1 MFKLTS
7 QLAGTGEYMAVKD
20 WITKYKLTHKDSLF
34 SVQILLVAFGALIT
48 VPILTGLDPSVA
60 LFTAG
65 AGTLI
70 FHFTTKRAIPV
81 FLASSFAYTAPI
93 MVATKTWGLPAA
105 LGGLAVAG
113 LLYMVIGGIIQW
125 RGRKIVETLFPPVV
139 VGPVIMVIGL
149 MLAPVAVSMAL
160 GRASPEHLIPEKNAL
175 LIAMTSLAATV
186 SVLLL
191 ARGTLKL
198 IPVICGLGAGYLVS
212 IPFGV
217 LDFSVVAKAPWIA
230 LPGFVL
236 PEFKFD
242 AIVFLVPAAVV
253 PIIVHFGDILAIGE
267 VTQIDYLKD
276 PGVHRTLL
284 ANGVANTFAA
294 CIGGPPVRINAEIT
308 ATVATLKRFEP
319 ALMVW
324 AALFAILLAFFGK
337 LGALLQTIP
346 SPATGGVLIIFFGAL
361 VVVGIN
367 CLKNSQAQL
376 MDLRNLLIVALI
388 LVFGIGGIT
397 FSAGAFTLKG
407 VGLAALAGVILNLI
421 LPDKKAAQES

>member
-1 MFKLTS
+1 
-7 QLAGTGEYMAVKD
+7 MAVKN
-20 WITKYKLTHKDSLF
+20 WITKYKLTYQDSLF

-48 VPILTGLDPSVA
+48 VPILTGLDPNVA

-70 FHFTTKRAIPV
+70 FHFVTKRAIPV

-93 MVATKTWGLPAA
+93 MVATKTWGIPAA

-113 LLYMVIGGIIQW
+113 LVYMAISGIIQW
-125 RGRKIVETLFPPVV
+125 RGRKIIETLFPPVV

-160 GRASPEHLIPEKNAL
+160 GKANPEHLIPEKSAL

-186 SVLLL
+186 SAFLF
-191 ARGTLKL
+191 ARGALKL
-198 IPVICGLGAGYLVS
+198 IPILCGLGSGYLVS
-212 IPFGV
+212 VASGII
-217 LDFSVVAKAPWIA
+217 DFSIVADAPWFA
-230 LPGFVL
+230 FPRFVL

-242 AIVFLVPAAVV
+242 AIMFLVPAVIV

-267 VTQIDYLKD
+267 VTENNYLID

-284 ANGVANTFAA
+284 GNGIATTFAA
-294 CIGGPPVRINAEIT
+294 CVGGPPVRIYAEIT
-308 ATVATLKRFEP
+308 GTVAALKRFEP
-319 ALMVW
+319 GLMVW
-324 AALFAILLAFFGK
+324 AALLAIVLAFFGK
-337 LGALLQTIP
+337 LGALFQTIP
-346 SPATGGVLIIFFGAL
+346 SPVSGGILIIFFGAL
-361 VVVGIN
+361 VAVGIN
-367 CLKNSQAQL
+367 CLKKTATEL
-376 MDLRNLLIVALI
+376 TDLRNLLIVALI

-407 VGLAALAGVILNLI
+407 VGLATIVGVILNLI
-421 LPDKKAAQES
+421 LPDKMSTKES

>member
-1 MFKLTS
+1 
-7 QLAGTGEYMAVKD
+7 MAVKN
-20 WITKYKLTHKDSLF
+20 WITKYKLTYQDSLF

-48 VPILTGLDPSVA
+48 VPILTGLDPNVA

-70 FHFTTKRAIPV
+70 FHFVTKRAIPV

-93 MVATKTWGLPAA
+93 MVATKTWGIPAA

-113 LLYMVIGGIIQW
+113 LVYMAISGIIQW
-125 RGRKIVETLFPPVV
+125 RGRKIIETLFPPVV

-160 GRASPEHLIPEKNAL
+160 GKANPEHLIPEKSAL

-186 SVLLL
+186 SAFLF
-191 ARGTLKL
+191 ARGALKL
-198 IPVICGLGAGYLVS
+198 IPILCGLGSGYLVS
-212 IPFGV
+212 VASGII
-217 LDFSVVAKAPWIA
+217 DFSIVADAPWFA
-230 LPGFVL
+230 FPRFVL

-242 AIVFLVPAAVV
+242 AIMFLVPAVIV

-267 VTQIDYLKD
+267 VTENNYLID

-284 ANGVANTFAA
+284 GNGIATTFAA
-294 CIGGPPVRINAEIT
+294 CVGGPPVRIYAEIT
-308 ATVATLKRFEP
+308 GTVAALKRFEP
-319 ALMVW
+319 VLMVW
-324 AALFAILLAFFGK
+324 AALLAIVLAFFGK
-337 LGALLQTIP
+337 LGALFQTIP
-346 SPATGGVLIIFFGAL
+346 SPVSGGILIIFFGAL
-361 VVVGIN
+361 VAVGIN
-367 CLKNSQAQL
+367 CLKKTATEL
-376 MDLRNLLIVALI
+376 TDLRNLLIVALI

-407 VGLAALAGVILNLI
+407 VGLATIVGVILNLI
-421 LPDKKAAQES
+421 LPDKMSTKES

>member
-1 MFKLTS
+1 
-7 QLAGTGEYMAVKD
+7 MAVKD
-20 WITKYKLTHKDSLF
+20 WITKYKLTYKDGLL

-70 FHFTTKRAIPV
+70 FHFTTKRTIPV

-93 MVATKTWGLPAA
+93 LVATKTWGIPAT

-113 LLYMVIGGIIQW
+113 LVYLAVSGVIKW
-125 RGRKIVETLFPPVV
+125 RGRQIIETLFPPVV

-160 GRASPEHLIPEKNAL
+160 GKANPENLIPEKSAL
-175 LIAMTSLAATV
+175 LIAMTSMVTTV
-186 SVLLL
+186 SAFLF

-198 IPVICGLGAGYLVS
+198 IPILCGLGSGYLVS
-212 IPFGV
+212 
-217 LDFSVVAKAPWIA
+217 VASGIIDYSIVADAPWLA
-230 LPGFVL
+230 FPGFVI

-242 AIVFLVPAAVV
+242 AIVFLVPAAIV
-253 PIIVHFGDILAIGE
+253 PVIVHFGDILAIGE
-267 VTQIDYLKD
+267 VTEHDYLIE
-276 PGVHRTLL
+276 PGAHRTLL
-284 ANGVANTFAA
+284 GNGIASSFAA
-294 CIGGPPVRINAEIT
+294 CVGGPPVRIYAEVT
-308 ATVATLKRFEP
+308 GTLATLKRFEP

-324 AALFAILLAFFGK
+324 AAIFAILLAFFGK
-337 LGALLQTIP
+337 LGALFQTIP
-346 SPATGGVLIIFFGAL
+346 TPVSGGILIIFFGAL

-367 CLKNSQAQL
+367 CLKKTRTEL
-376 MDLRNLLIVALI
+376 TDLRNLLIVALI

-397 FSAGAFTLKG
+397 FSAGAFTVKG
-407 VGLAALAGVILNLI
+407 VGLATIVGVILNLI
-421 LPDKKAAQES
+421 LPDKKTAPES

>member
-1 MFKLTS
+1 MGK
-7 QLAGTGEYMAVKD
+7 KN
-20 WITKYKLTHKDSLF
+20 WITSYKLTYKDSLF
-34 SVQILLVAFGALIT
+34 SIQILLIAFGALIT
-48 VPILTGLDPSVA
+48 VPVLTGLDPNVA

-70 FHFTTKRAIPV
+70 FHFATKRVIPV

-93 MVATKTWGLPAA
+93 IVATKTWGLPAA

-113 LLYMVIGGIIQW
+113 LVYVAISGFIHW
-125 RGRKIVETLFPPVV
+125 RGRKFITTLFPPVV

-160 GRASPEHLIPEKNAL
+160 GKANPEHLIPEKSAL

-186 SVLLL
+186 SIFLF

-198 IPVICGLGAGYLVS
+198 IPILCGFGAGYLVS

-217 LDFSVVAKAPWIA
+217 VDFSAVADAPWIA
-230 LPGFVL
+230 LPGFVF
-236 PEFKFD
+236 PEFKFE
-242 AIVFLVPAAVV
+242 AIVFLVPAAIV
-253 PIIVHFGDILAIGE
+253 PIIAHFGDILAIGA
-267 VTQIDYLKD
+267 VTENDYLKN
-276 PGVHRTLL
+276 PGAHRTLL
-284 ANGVANTFAA
+284 GNGAATIFAA
-294 CIGGPPVRINAEIT
+294 CIGGPPVRIYAEVT
-308 ATVATLKRFEP
+308 GTVANLKRFEP

-324 AALFAILLAFFGK
+324 AALFAILMAFCGK

-346 SPATGGVLIIFFGAL
+346 SPVTGGILIIFFGSL
-361 VVVGIN
+361 VVVGVN
-367 CLKNSQAQL
+367 CLKKSQTQL
-376 MDLRNLLIVALI
+376 MDLRNILIVALI

-407 VGLAALAGVILNLI
+407 VGLAVFAGVILNLI
-421 LPDKKAAQES
+421 LPDKKTTQAS

>member
-1 MFKLTS
+1 
-7 QLAGTGEYMAVKD
+7 
-20 WITKYKLTHKDSLF
+20 
-34 SVQILLVAFGALIT
+34 
-48 VPILTGLDPSVA
+48 

-93 MVATKTWGLPAA
+93 MFATKTWGIPAA

-113 LLYMVIGGIIQW
+113 LVYMAISGIIQW
-125 RGRKIVETLFPPVV
+125 RGRKIIETLFPPVV

-160 GRASPEHLIPEKNAL
+160 GKANPGHLIPEKTAL
-175 LIAMTSLAATV
+175 LIAMASLAATV
-186 SVLLL
+186 SVFFF

-198 IPVICGLGAGYLVS
+198 IPIICGLGAGYLVS

-217 LDFSVVAKAPWIA
+217 LDFSVVADAPWIA
-230 LPGFVL
+230 FPGFVI

-242 AIVFLVPAAVV
+242 AIVYLVPAAVV

-267 VTQIDYLKD
+267 VTENDFLKD

-284 ANGVANTFAA
+284 GNGIATTFAA
-294 CIGGPPVRINAEIT
+294 CLGGPPVRINAEVT
-308 ATVATLKRFEP
+308 GTVAILKRFEP

-337 LGALLQTIP
+337 LGAVLQTIP
-346 SPATGGVLIIFFGAL
+346 SPVSGGILIIFLGTL

-367 CLKNSQAQL
+367 CLE
-376 MDLRNLLIVALI
+376 I
-388 LVFGIGGIT
+388 F
-397 FSAGAFTLKG
+397 
-407 VGLAALAGVILNLI
+407 
-421 LPDKKAAQES
+421 

>member
-1 MFKLTS
+1 
-7 QLAGTGEYMAVKD
+7 MAVKN
-20 WITKYKLTHKDSLF
+20 WITKYKLTPKDSLL

-48 VPILTGLDPSVA
+48 VPILTGLDPNVA

-93 MVATKTWGLPAA
+93 MVATKTWGIPAA

-113 LLYMVIGGIIQW
+113 LVYMAISGIIQW
-125 RGRKIVETLFPPVV
+125 RGRKIIETLFPPVV

-160 GRASPEHLIPEKNAL
+160 GKANPEL
-175 LIAMTSLAATV
+175 AMTSLAATV
-186 SVLLL
+186 SVFLF

-198 IPVICGLGAGYLVS
+198 IPILCGLGSGYLVS
-212 IPFGV
+212 VAFSVLDFSV
-217 LDFSVVAKAPWIA
+217 LDFSVVADAPWIA
-230 LPGFVL
+230 FPGFVI

-242 AIVFLVPAAVV
+242 AILFLVPAAVV

-267 VTQIDYLKD
+267 VTENDFLKD

-284 ANGVANTFAA
+284 GNGVATTFAA
-294 CIGGPPVRINAEIT
+294 CIGGPPVRVYAEVT
-308 ATVATLKRFEP
+308 GTVAILKRFEP

-324 AALFAILLAFFGK
+324 AALFAILNQLSK
-337 LGALLQTIP
+337 KDP
-346 SPATGGVLIIFFGAL
+346 DGVDR
-361 VVVGIN
+361 
-367 CLKNSQAQL
+367 S
-376 MDLRNLLIVALI
+376 
-388 LVFGIGGIT
+388 
-397 FSAGAFTLKG
+397 
-407 VGLAALAGVILNLI
+407 
-421 LPDKKAAQES
+421 

>member
-1 MFKLTS
+1 MD
-7 QLAGTGEYMAVKD
+7 VRN
-20 WITKYKLTHKDSLF
+20 WITSYKLTYKDSLF
-34 SVQILLVAFGALIT
+34 SIQILLIAFGALIT
-48 VPILTGLDPSVA
+48 VPVLTGLDPNVA

-70 FHFTTKRAIPV
+70 FHFVTNRVIPV

-93 MVATKTWGLPAA
+93 LVATKTWGIPAA

-113 LLYMVIGGIIQW
+113 LVYMAIGGIIQW
-125 RGRKIVETLFPPVV
+125 RGRKFITTLFPPVV

-160 GRASPEHLIPEKNAL
+160 GKANPEHLIPEKSAL
-175 LIAMTSLAATV
+175 LIAMTSLAASV
-186 SVLLL
+186 SVFLFT
-191 ARGTLKL
+191 RGTLKL
-198 IPVICGLGAGYLVS
+198 IPILCGLAAGYLVS

-217 LDFSVVAKAPWIA
+217 LDFSVVSNAPWIA
-230 LPGFVL
+230 FPGFVI

-253 PIIVHFGDILAIGE
+253 PIIVHFGDMIAIGE
-267 VTQIDYLKD
+267 VTENDFLKD

-284 ANGVANTFAA
+284 GNGVATTFAA
-294 CIGGPPVRINAEIT
+294 CIGGPPLRINAEVT
-308 ATVATLKRFEP
+308 GTVVTLKRFEP
-319 ALMVW
+319 SLMVW

-346 SPATGGVLIIFFGAL
+346 SPATGGILIILFGSL

-367 CLKNSQAQL
+367 CLKKNRTQL

-421 LPDKKAAQES
+421 LPDKNAAQES